1 MALSEPQ
8 YGFQFWLER
17 NAPQLQS
24 LLNWDDRCVDVDE
37 VETSCGERGGS
48 VGRPSCRVFVGGYR
62 VQINGQS
69 VAIAGTSLCRSHKSR
84 HDCIV
89 VTPDTSVVEV
99 LVVYLGQSL
108 REAWTV
114 KRVGEQRQLLRGD
127 GSTVMVAN

>member
-1 MALSEPQ
+1 MMRLIWVLVASGFLS
-8 YGFQFWLER
+8 GCDAF
-17 NAPQLQS
+17 
-24 LLNWDDRCVDVDE
+24 DDLAATQQPKTIEIV
-37 VETSCGERGGS
+37 S
-48 VGRPSCRVFVGGYR
+48 GYR
-62 VQINGQS
+62 VQINGQP
-69 VAIAGTSLCRSHKSR
+69 VAIAGTSLCRSDKSR

-99 LVVYLGQSL
+99 LVGYPGQPL